1 MPKIPNLTRRTFLRS
16 GTAIYAL
23 GSLGGLPAFGAT
35 GFGHKN
41 PLAIPPLDLGQ
52 IKDGTREFGLEL
64 QNGISKFFA
73 GYDTPTKGI
82 NGAYLGPVLR
92 MRRGEMV
99 RLNVTNNLGHDS
111 TLHWH
116 GFNLPASA
124 DGGPHQVIAPGDTWS
139 PSFEIRERAA
149 TMWFHSHLMGE
160 TAAQVWAGLAGMVII
175 DDDVVDALD
184 LPSQYG
190 VDDIPLVLQDRRF
203 RRDGTMPYKSSM
215 HDRMAGMQGDYSLL
229 NGTISPYLEVS
240 TEKVRLRLLNGSNAS
255 IYNLAFRDS
264 RAFQLIGTDG
274 GLLSAPVELIG
285 LRLAPGERAEIV
297 VDFSDGAPALLESIS
312 SGRGMGGEQ
321 SPAFDLLE
329 FRPQATLAPSP
340 DIPAQLADL
349 PIPDASTAIRTRH
362 FLLEMPGMGMGMMRG
377 GGFTIN
383 GKEMDM
389 GRVDLVVK
397 RGEAEIWEIEN
408 AGPMA
413 HPFHVHNTQFRILD
427 KAGRPPAP
435 AEAGLKDTV
444 LVEPGDVARILIRF
458 DHYTDPDRPYMYHC
472 HILEHEDAGM
482 MGQFTVV

>member
-1 MPKIPNLTRRTFLRS
+1 MPRMPNPTRRTFLRS
-16 GTAIYAL
+16 GAALCAL
-23 GSLGGLPAFGAT
+23 GSLGGLPAFGAA
-35 GFGHKN
+35 GFNHKN
-41 PLAIPPLDLGQ
+41 RLAIPPLDLGE
-52 IKDGTREFGLEL
+52 IKDGTREFGLQL
-64 QNGISKFFA
+64 QHGISEFFA
-73 GYDTPTKGI
+73 GYETPTKGI

-92 MRRGEMV
+92 MRHGETV
-99 RLNVTNNLGHDS
+99 RLNVTNNLDHDS

-124 DGGPHQVIAPGDTWS
+124 DGGPHQVIRPGDTWS

-149 TMWFHSHLMGE
+149 TMWFHSHLMGQ

-175 DDDVVDALD
+175 DDDTADALD
-184 LPSQYG
+184 LPSEYG

-203 RRDGTMPYKSSM
+203 SRDGSMAYKSSM
-215 HDRMAGMQGDYSLL
+215 HDRMAGMQGNYPVL

-240 TEKVRLRLLNGSNAS
+240 HEKVRLRLLNGANAS
-255 IYNLAFRDS
+255 IYNLTFRDE
-264 RAFQLIGTDG
+264 RTFQLVGTDG
-274 GLLSAPVELIG
+274 GLLTAPVELTQ

-297 VDFSDGAPALLESIS
+297 VDFSDGAPALLESIG
-312 SGRGMGGEQ
+312 GRGMGGEQ
-321 SPAFDLLE
+321 SPTFDLLE
-329 FRPQATLAPSP
+329 FRLKAQLAPSP
-340 DIPAQLADL
+340 QVPEKLADL
-349 PIPDASTAIRTRH
+349 PVPDADSAMRTRR
-362 FLLEMPGMGMGMMRG
+362 FLLEMPGMGMGMMMG

-383 GKEMDM
+383 GEEMDM
-389 GRVDLVVK
+389 ARIDHVVK

-444 LVEPGDVARILIRF
+444 LVEPGEVARILIRF